1 MGDISF
7 RSFEKLA
14 EQSMAFLNEQIKA
27 VDWNKRWQTNYP
39 KTERSKQEIEALKKP
54 EVKEA
59 LKEVFTEQSLVMS
72 KLGEVF

>member
-1 MGDISF
+1 MADVDF

-14 EQSMAFLNEQIKA
+14 QQSMSFLNDQIKA
-27 VDWNKRWQTNYP
+27 VDWNKRWQINYP
-39 KTERSKQEIEALKKP
+39 KTERSKQEAEALKKP

-72 KLGEVF
+72 KLREVF

>member
-1 MGDISF
+1 MDNNLTSIN
-7 RSFEKLA
+7 RAL

-27 VDWNKRWQTNYP
+27 VDWNKKWRTNYP
-39 KTERSKQEIEALKKP
+39 KTERAKQEAEMLKKP

-72 KLGEVF
+72 RLGEAF